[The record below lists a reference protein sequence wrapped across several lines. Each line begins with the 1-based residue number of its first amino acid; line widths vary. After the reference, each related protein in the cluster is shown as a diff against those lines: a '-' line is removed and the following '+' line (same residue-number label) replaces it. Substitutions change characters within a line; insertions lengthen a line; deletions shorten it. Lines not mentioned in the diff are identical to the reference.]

1 MSNLNIPAGAFTVA
15 ELIKK
20 LAILPENLPVVLEG
34 YEGGYNHCLSFETLE
49 LALNVYNEDY
59 YGNHEQPELLSEKQ
73 KTQEY
78 ALQNALV
85 IRGGRSNA

>member
-1 MSNLNIPAGAFTVA
+1 MPNPHSLKGACTVA

-20 LAILPENLPVVLEG
+20 LAGLPQDLPVVLEG

-49 LALNVYNEDY
+49 LALNVYAEDY

-85 IRGGRSNA
+85 IRGGRNNA